1 MSASVNGTAPHYI
14 FMPPKEAVLNDLFM
28 GEYNH
33 SIDQKGRIIVPSK
46 FRELLGEQFVISK
59 GLDGCLWIFPEKE
72 WDDFSGKL
80 HSLQLFND
88 EARKITRYFMA
99 GAVPSETDKQGRVMI
114 PQNLRN
120 HADLKK
126 EVVLIG
132 VSNRIEVWDKEKW
145 EENSTFDDMELLAG
159 HLGECGF
166 GF

>member
-1 MSASVNGTAPHYI
+1 
-14 FMPPKEAVLNDLFM
+14 M
-28 GEYNH
+28 GEYSH

-46 FRELLGEQFVISK
+46 FRELLGDHFVISK

-80 HSLQLFND
+80 HSLQLFNE

-99 GAVPSETDKQGRVMI
+99 GAAPSEADKQGRVII
-114 PQNLRN
+114 PQNLRV
-120 HADLKK
+120 HAELKK

-145 EENSTFDDMELLAG
+145 EENSTFEDMELLAS